1 MAGKLRDVVGLSI
14 QMIALCILVFA
25 PSAISIRMKTH
36 GYAVSAA
43 DLTNYQRDGYFI
55 ARGLFT
61 AAEVAEIRAK
71 FDGIGAAGQPIA
83 GSWEPDRSP
92 AAANDPL
99 RQYPRVMM
107 PHRYDEMSKR
117 YLLDQR
123 VYDVLS
129 ALMGEEPAGAQSM
142 FYFKPPGAKGQ
153 ALHQD
158 NFYLHVKPATCMAA
172 WTAIDACSAENGC
185 LYVVPG
191 THTEDI
197 VCPETADINESF
209 TTHLVRIPGNKKA
222 IAVEM
227 QPGDVLFFNGSLIH
241 GSPPNRSKTQW
252 RRAFICHYLPKHS
265 AEVATA
271 YKPLL
276 DFAGK
281 DISALVSDSTGGGPC
296 GEEFKSVGSYG
307 KWH

>member
-1 MAGKLRDVVGLSI
+1 
-14 QMIALCILVFA
+14 MIALCIGVL
-25 PSAISIRMKTH
+25 PGCGISIRMKTL

-43 DLTNYQRDGYFI
+43 DLAQYQRDGYFI

-61 AAEVAEIRAK
+61 TEEVAEIREK
-71 FDGIGAAGQPIA
+71 FDGIAAGNAIEGYWAPKLDA
-83 GSWEPDRSP
+83 T
-92 AAANDPL
+92 DPL
-99 RQYPRVMM
+99 DRYPRVMQ
-107 PHRYDEMSKR
+107 PHRFDGLSKR

-123 VYDVLS
+123 VHAVLA
-129 ALMGEEPAGAQSM
+129 ALLGEEPVAAQTM

-158 NFYLHVKPATCMAA
+158 NFYLQVKPATCMAA
-172 WTAIDACSAENGC
+172 WTAIDACTTENGC

-197 VCPETADINESF
+197 VCPETADANESF

-227 QPGDVLFFNGSLIH
+227 QQGDVLFFNGSLIH

-252 RRAFICHYLPKHS
+252 RRAFISHYLPQRS
-265 AEVATA
+265 TA
-271 YKPLL
+271 VSQGYKPLL
-276 DFAGK
+276 DFAGN
-281 DISALVSDSTGGGPC
+281 DISPTIGDSTGGGPC
-296 GEEFKSVGSYG
+296 GEEFKNIGTYS